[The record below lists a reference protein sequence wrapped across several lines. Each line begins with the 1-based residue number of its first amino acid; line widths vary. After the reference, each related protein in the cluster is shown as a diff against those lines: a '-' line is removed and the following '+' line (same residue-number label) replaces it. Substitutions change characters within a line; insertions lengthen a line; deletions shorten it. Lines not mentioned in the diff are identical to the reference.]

1 MSNCDPRDWYILI
14 WHINKS
20 AATEVSLGERVSAKK
35 LVVSTYL
42 QYVLIAL
49 GALLLFAFVR
59 QLSGVFLTFLL
70 AAILAYVLNALFL
83 VAQQLEGNALQP
95 KIMGGSV
102 GVHPGW
108 VLFAT
113 LAATALYCV
122 VGTAFAV
129 PIVAIIAAASRY
141 LRETLLLERW
151 RKAPVTEIVF
161 EEGQPEAV
169 ATGGEPASLRGS
181 AKRKR

>member
-14 WHINKS
+14 WAYRKS
-20 AATEVSLGERVSAKK
+20 AATEVSVGERVSAKK

-59 QLSGVFLTFLL
+59 QLGV
-70 AAILAYVLNALFL
+70 
-83 VAQQLEGNALQP
+83 
-95 KIMGGSV
+95 
-102 GVHPGW
+102 
-108 VLFAT
+108 
-113 LAATALYCV
+113 
-122 VGTAFAV
+122 V

-169 ATGGEPASLRGS
+169 ATGEEPASLRCS
-181 AKRKR
+181 AEGKG